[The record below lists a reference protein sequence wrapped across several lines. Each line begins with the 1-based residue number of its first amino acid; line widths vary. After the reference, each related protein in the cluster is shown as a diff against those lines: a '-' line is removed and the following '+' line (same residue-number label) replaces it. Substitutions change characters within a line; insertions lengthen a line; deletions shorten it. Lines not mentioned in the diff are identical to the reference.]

1 MFLEALSQIDIK
13 FFDAI
18 AGNVVLAGGLWRV
31 KGIQM
36 YFKKK
41 IK

>member
-31 KGIQM
+31 RGMQM